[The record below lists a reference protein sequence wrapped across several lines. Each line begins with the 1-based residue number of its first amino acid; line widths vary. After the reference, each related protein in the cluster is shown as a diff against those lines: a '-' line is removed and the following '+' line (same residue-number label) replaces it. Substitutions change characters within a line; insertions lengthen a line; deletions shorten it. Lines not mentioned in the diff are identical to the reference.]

1 MKKHTRLIS
10 FKLCVLATALV
21 MLSLVAGSP
30 LAATTE
36 MDLPKKLA
44 SLSNLLQLTQA
55 EVQALNAGQ
64 PVSKILAS
72 GTDAEVAV
80 LGVMWINAPLS
91 KYIRAIQ
98 DIEHLEHG
106 KGFQAT
112 RRISDPPR
120 LEDFAALQ
128 LPDVDIHDLKKC
140 RLGDCGVNLD
150 EYAINRIQK
159 EIDWSK
165 PTATAD
171 VNALMRQVALRYV
184 TAYQQA
190 GNKGLPVY
198 RDNSD
203 PTYSAQEFAAMIN
216 AMPLLRQQE
225 PALRQYLLDYPKA
238 KLPNAN
244 SFLYWQKVDFGL
256 KPVVRINHVVTTQ
269 TADHAVVASKQIY
282 ASHYFMTA
290 VEVRE
295 LIPDPSRG
303 EGFWFVDVSRGR
315 SESLNGLKGRIIR
328 GRVEKETLNGL
339 TKGMEATRSFLE
351 KTR

>member
-1 MKKHTRLIS
+1 MAI
-10 FKLCVLATALV
+10 ALV
-21 MLSLVAGSP
+21 TLSLFAGGP

-36 MDLPKKLA
+36 PDLPKRLTA
-44 SLSNLLQLTQA
+44 LSNLLQLTPA

-64 PVSKILAS
+64 RVSKLLAS
-72 GTDAEVAV
+72 GSDDEVAV

-91 KYIRAIQ
+91 KYIRAVQ
-98 DIEHLEHG
+98 DIEHMEHG

-120 LEDFAALQ
+120 LQDFAALQ
-128 LPDVDIHDLKKC
+128 LPDVDIHDLRKC
-140 RLGDCGVNLD
+140 RLGDCSVNLD
-150 EYAINRIQK
+150 EYAINRIEK

-171 VNALMRQVALRYV
+171 VNALMRQVALRLAV
-184 TAYQQA
+184 AYRQS

-198 RDNSD
+198 RDSSD
-203 PTYSAQEFAAMIN
+203 PASTAQQFAAMIN
-216 AMPLLRQQE
+216 GMPLLRQE
-225 PALRQYLLDYPKA
+225 PAVRQYLLDYPQA

-256 KPVVRINHVVTTQ
+256 KPVIRINHVVTTQ
-269 TADHAVVASKQIY
+269 TADHALVASKQIY
-282 ASHYFMTA
+282 ASHYFITA
-290 VEVRE
+290 LEIRE
-295 LIPDPSRG
+295 LIPDPTRG

-315 SESLNGLKGRIIR
+315 SQSLSGLKGRIIR

-339 TKGMEATRSFLE
+339 TRGMEATRSFLE
-351 KTR
+351 KKPR